1 MNELKIFEK
10 SEFGQVRIQM
20 DANNEPLFCLADVC
34 KAVGLQNPSSVKQ
47 RLDTEDVQLIDLHAL
62 KSTEGVSIVGNTMSN
77 FVTESGFYDVLLQS
91 NSQKVKPFRKWVTSE
106 VLPSIRKH
114 GAYVTE
120 TTIDSIIANPENGIK
135 LLQALQKE
143 REEKRQLEAR
153 AEQQQATIELQA
165 NEIKTAAPKVEYY
178 DNVLQS
184 INTIT
189 TTQVAKQIGLDAN
202 KLNKKLNA
210 IGLIFRQSGQWILHT
225 PYSAWNLHATRTQ
238 TYTRSDR
245 STGTSV
251 YTVWTQRGVRFIIAL
266 HENGWNIK
274 KALKSINPNNK

>member
-1 MNELKIFEK
+1 MFKNTNQNVQTFNNSQFGDLRVKLSNDGKIW
-10 SEFGQVRIQM
+10 
-20 DANNEPLFCLADVC
+20 FCLSDVC
-34 KAVGLQNPSSVKQ
+34 VSLGLGNASQTKSRLKQEGITTNDTPTKSGLQQMLFIDEPNLYRCIFQSRKQ
-47 RLDTEDVQLIDLHAL
+47 EAEVFQD
-62 KSTEGVSIVGNTMSN
+62 
-77 FVTESGFYDVLLQS
+77 
-91 NSQKVKPFRKWVTSE
+91 WVFEE

-178 DNVLQS
+178 DNCLQS

-238 TYTRSDR
+238 TYTRSDGP
-245 STGTSV
+245 TGTSV

>member
-1 MNELKIFEK
+1 MDELKIFEK

-106 VLPSIRKH
+106 VLPSIRRH
-114 GAYVTE
+114 GAYATE

-165 NEIKTAAPKVEYY
+165 NEIKTAAPKVKVY
-178 DNVLQS
+178 DDYIS
-184 INTIT
+184 SDGTFT
-189 TTQVAKQIGLDAN
+189 TTQIAKEYGWGAET
-202 KLNKKLNA
+202 LNKKLQQLGVQYKQN
-210 IGLIFRQSGQWILHT
+210 GQWIITAKYDGKGYTLSRPVT
-225 PYSAWNLHATRTQ
+225 F
-238 TYTRSDR
+238 TRSDG
-245 STGTSV
+245 ST
-251 YTVWTQRGVRFIIAL
+251 YTVMQTRWTAKGREFIHIAIPF
-266 HENGWNIK
+266 N
-274 KALKSINPNNK
+274 